1 MSNVVLYGGFLA
13 FVVATLLV
21 DLKVFHAD
29 AHQDSTKQSALWA
42 AFWIGLGVAFGVLVY
57 FWKGPTLAGE
67 YAAGFLIEKALS
79 VDNIFV
85 FLVIFAYFQVKPEY
99 QHQVLFYGIL
109 GAIIFRGLF
118 IAAGV
123 TLINR
128 FEWVLYLLGALL
140 LYTAWKIA
148 RGTETV
154 HPEKNP
160 VLRLFTKRFRTTSKH
175 YGQRLFVIENGRRVA
190 TPLFVVLLVIEVTDI
205 AFAVDSIPAIFA
217 ITTDPFIILSSNV
230 FAILGLRALYFLLAG
245 SIEKFHLLKYG
256 LGVILGFVGV
266 KMLLS
271 HYWHPP
277 ISLSLGIIVVTLA
290 VTVIA
295 SLKIPPKELGS
306 TQAMLEAKVDE
317 LHESADSEEGPDGLT
332 IDPEEMPEPEEL
344 PGRS

>member
-1 MSNVVLYGGFLA
+1 MSNIVLYGGFLA
-13 FVVATLLV
+13 FVVAMLLV

-29 AHQDSTKQSALWA
+29 ARKDTTKQSALWA
-42 AFWIGLGVAFGVLVY
+42 AFWIGLGVAFGVIVY

-85 FLVIFAYFQVKPEY
+85 FLVIFTYFQVKPEY

-109 GAIIFRGLF
+109 GAVIFRGLF

-140 LYTAWKIA
+140 LYTAWRIA
-148 RGTETV
+148 RGNESV

-160 VLRLFTKRFRTTSKH
+160 ILRLFTKRFRTTSKYH
-175 YGQRLFVIENGRRVA
+175 GQRLFAVENGRRVA
-190 TPLFVVLLVIEVTDI
+190 TPLFVVLLVVEVTDI

-217 ITTDPFIILSSNV
+217 ITTDPFIILTSNV

-256 LGVILGFVGV
+256 LAVILGFVGV

-277 ISLSLGIIVVTLA
+277 ISLSLGIIVVTLTI
-290 VTVIA
+290 TVIA
-295 SLKIPPKELGS
+295 SLKIPPKE
-306 TQAMLEAKVDE
+306 ADAEAFLEAKVDK
-317 LHESADSEEGPDGLT
+317 LHGT
-332 IDPEEMPEPEEL
+332 PEPTQPVDDRPDELTEEL
-344 PGRS
+344 PERR

>member
-13 FVVATLLV
+13 FVLATLLI

-29 AHQDSTKQSALWA
+29 PHRDTTKQYALWA

-85 FLVIFAYFQVKPEY
+85 FLVIFTYFQVKPEY

-140 LYTAWKIA
+140 LYTAWRIA
-148 RGTETV
+148 KGTETV
-154 HPEKNP
+154 HPERNP
-160 VLRLFTKRFRTTSKH
+160 VLRLFTKRFRTTSKY

-190 TPLFVVLLVIEVTDI
+190 TPLFVVLLVVEVTDI

-256 LGVILGFVGV
+256 LAVILGFVGV

-277 ISLSLGIIVVTLA
+277 ISLSLGIIVVTLT
-290 VTVIA
+290 VTIIA
-295 SLKIPPKELGS
+295 SLKIPPKEADS
-306 TQAMLEAKVDE
+306 EAFLEAKVGKLQEAAEPSTAPPAEDRRE
-317 LHESADSEEGPDGLT
+317 PMPAEEKLNP
-332 IDPEEMPEPEEL
+332 
-344 PGRS
+344 